1 MLIHRT
7 NPFTGE
13 ERSREIQVTEA
24 QLRVWKEGTPIEEAM
39 PDLTNDERSF
49 IMAGIYEEE
58 VAVWAVNLL
67 AGEKK

>member
-13 ERSREIQVTEA
+13 ERSREITVTET
-24 QLRVWKEGTPIEEAM
+24 QLRDWKEGTPIEEAM